1 MKKRAKKGTRNK
13 KRLTK
18 DLSAKDAG
26 AVKGGA
32 TIVERKA
39 GKGQQDYL

>member
-13 KRLTK
+13 KRLIK

-26 AVKGGA
+26 AVKGGT

-39 GKGQQDYL
+39 GKGQQEYL